1 MATFD
6 LFKVVAYVFDR
17 NMPHLPCLSL
27 SDNLPDIIWG
37 FLRQLAQPGWP
48 AMQCKTNA
56 KNYLQMLFNPGCLP
70 FFSPLGLI
78 ISSPT
83 DTQRGG
89 GTSQET
95 HSQTQQCV
103 DTNTCPISIHKSKCI
118 PKHTVPQMRHC
129 LNVIQSI
136 QCFTTVMKDPLV
148 LLHPE
153 AKQAQVFK
161 SQHTTGAFTPPAQ
174 FFVILGWQTHPCT
187 NSTWSH
193 ALWSGF

>member
-70 FFSPLGLI
+70 FFFPSGFNNLLPYRHTEGWWNK
-78 ISSPT
+78 PR
-83 DTQRGG
+83 DTL
-89 GTSQET
+89 
-95 HSQTQQCV
+95 
-103 DTNTCPISIHKSKCI
+103 TNTTVRWHKHMS
-118 PKHTVPQMRHC
+118 H
-129 LNVIQSI
+129 
-136 QCFTTVMKDPLV
+136 
-148 LLHPE
+148 
-153 AKQAQVFK
+153 
-161 SQHTTGAFTPPAQ
+161 QHTQKQVYT
-174 FFVILGWQTHPCT
+174 QTHCPT
-187 NSTWSH
+187 NEALFECDSEHSVFHYRNEGPTSAASPWGKTGSGIQIAAHNWGIYTPSSIFCHTWLTNTPMH
-193 ALWSGF
+193 K